1 MQQPRIGFVGLGAM
15 GAPMA
20 LNLVKAGYQVTVFD
34 LSSNA
39 MNRLIDAG
47 ATAGTTARDVG
58 EKCDVAIT
66 MLPRS
71 EHVESALFGDFGLYR
86 GLAKGSTHVDMSTIE
101 PSASKRFSEAAK
113 DIGVKMFDAPVGK
126 STAAAAAGTLTI
138 MAGGDPAVID
148 ECRPILD
155 VMGEIVYH
163 CGDEVGSGA
172 AVKVVNN
179 LVSGGILVVVAEALG
194 LGVKA
199 GVKPEIMVE
208 VLGATGAANWQL
220 ANTLAQKALKRDF
233 EPGFAIS
240 LIHKDCGL
248 GEQMA
253 EELKI
258 PMPVSSLVKQQYEA
272 AMAAG
277 HAGLDWG
284 GYLKMI
290 EEVIGEKVAFGST

>member
-1 MQQPRIGFVGLGAM
+1 MTTPRIGFIGLGAM

-20 LNLVKAGYQVTVFD
+20 MNLVKAGYAVTVFD
-34 LSSNA
+34 LSPPA
-39 MNRLIDAG
+39 VNRLRDAG
-47 ATAGTTARDVG
+47 ATAATTAREVG
-58 EKCDVAIT
+58 ENSDVAIT

-71 EHVESALFGDFGLYR
+71 AHVEAAVTGEYGLYR
-86 GLAKGSTHVDMSTIE
+86 GLAKGAVHIDMSTIE
-101 PSASKRFSEAAK
+101 PSASKRFAELAQEN
-113 DIGVKMFDAPVGK
+113 GLRMFDAPVGK
-126 STAAAAAGTLTI
+126 STAAAAAGVLTI
-138 MAGGDPAVID
+138 MAGGDPAVVD

-163 CGDEVGSGA
+163 CGSEVGAGA

-179 LVSGGILVVVAEALG
+179 LVSGGILVVVAEAMG

-199 GVKPEIMVE
+199 GVRPEIMVE

-220 ANTLAQKALKRDF
+220 ANTLAQKALKRDY

-248 GEQMA
+248 GAQMA
-253 EELKI
+253 EDLKV
-258 PMPVSSLVKQQYEA
+258 PMPVSGLVKQQYEA

-284 GYLKMI
+284 GYLKVI
-290 EEVIGEKVAFGST
+290 EAAIGEDVAFGAA